1 MWDLQYKESWAPK
14 NWCFWTVVLEK
25 TLESPLDCKEI
36 QPVHPKGNQPWISL
50 EGLMLKLK
58 LQYFGHLMQR
68 TDSLEKTLMWGKIE
82 GRRRRGRQGWNGW
95 MASPTQ
101 WTWVWVNSGSWWWTG
116 RPGVLQSM
124 GLERVGHE
132 WATELNWRVHY
143 LCPPSFSDNELYES
157 QDSGWFLFWSFVYF
171 QQWVA
176 CSSLQHFKNA
186 LCLYVIITKLTKQCI
201 LILMLAQWLW
211 LLNWLGDHHSVP
223 SLLMFY
229 ELTRTRQKWF
239 PSLGCRVL

>member
-1 MWDLQYKESWAPK
+1 
-14 NWCFWTVVLEK
+14 
-25 TLESPLDCKEI
+25 
-36 QPVHPKGNQPWISL
+36 
-50 EGLMLKLK
+50 MLKLK
-58 LQYFGHLMQR
+58 LQYFGHLMRR
-68 TDSLEKTLMWGKIE
+68 TDSLEKTLMLGKIE
-82 GRRRRGRQGWNGW
+82 GRRRRGWQGWNVW
-95 MASPTQ
+95 MAPPTG

-124 GLERVGHE
+124 GSERVGHE

-143 LCPPSFSDNELYES
+143 LCPPSFSDNELHES
-157 QDSGWFLFWSFVYF
+157 QDSGWFLFWPFVYF

-176 CSSLQHFKNA
+176 CSSLQRFKNA
-186 LCLYVIITKLTKQCI
+186 LCLYVIITKLIKQCI

-239 PSLGCRVL
+239 PSPGCRILGLSGSYIQL